1 MNTDT
6 PVKAVKPTL
15 HLLCGKIASGKST
28 LTARLGASPGT
39 IIISEDTWLAA
50 LYKDEIQ
57 SVAAYVQCAAKLKNA
72 MKSHLISLLNADVSV
87 VLDFPA
93 NTRANREWMMD
104 IITASGANNCLHYL
118 NVSDDIC
125 KARLRARNAEG
136 AHDFAATD
144 EEFEMITRY
153 FTAPSADE
161 GFTIIEYS

>member
-1 MNTDT
+1 M
-6 PVKAVKPTL
+6 
-15 HLLCGKIASGKST
+15 
-28 LTARLGASPGT
+28 GASPGT

-104 IITASGANNCLHYL
+104 IITTSGANNCLHYL